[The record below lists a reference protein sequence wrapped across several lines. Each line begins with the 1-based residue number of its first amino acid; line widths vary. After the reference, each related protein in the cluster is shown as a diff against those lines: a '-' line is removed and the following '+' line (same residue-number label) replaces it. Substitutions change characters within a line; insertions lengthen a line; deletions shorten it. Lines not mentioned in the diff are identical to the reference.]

1 MRGVIFLTP
10 GALFAMNLTG
20 YGRPMRFT
28 TTGTV
33 ITISHGDIHII
44 AQGINGGSDAD
55 LKSAFTALGVELA
68 TTSSLT
74 GPAEIGVDRWDYD
87 ENDTHRVWW
96 LDLSDRGERPW

>member
-1 MRGVIFLTP
+1 MRGVTFLTP
-10 GALFAMNLTG
+10 GALFGMNLTG

-44 AQGINGGSDAD
+44 VQRVDGGSDAD

-68 TTSSLT
+68 NTSFV
-74 GPAEIGVDRWDYD
+74 GPAEVGVDRWTYD
-87 ENDTHRVWW
+87 EDGTHRVWW